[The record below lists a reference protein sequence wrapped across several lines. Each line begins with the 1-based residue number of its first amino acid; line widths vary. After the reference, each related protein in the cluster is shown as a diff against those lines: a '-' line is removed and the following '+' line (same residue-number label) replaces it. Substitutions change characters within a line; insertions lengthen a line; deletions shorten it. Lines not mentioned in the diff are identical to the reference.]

1 MADTSPFPARSARP
15 AADRVD
21 AELAELL
28 RELWAPEPL
37 RRDTDGA
44 YEFRY
49 GCAAGWV
56 AVVDTAPVMVR
67 VTAHAA
73 YDVVRTPDLWTELND
88 IQLATLSA
96 AVAWCDGTVFVS
108 QTLHP
113 AGLNA
118 APWPRPCGPWAGWPT
133 ASVPCWP
140 GCSADS
146 CPTNPTPPPSAGQAD
161 SRRGRVASAVL
172 PAPHRG
178 TSDGMTTG
186 VNAHPRFAG
195 HSDEATVVR

>member
-1 MADTSPFPARSARP
+1 MADTTPFPARGHRS

-21 AELAELL
+21 ADLSELL
-28 RELWAPEPL
+28 RDLWAPEPL
-37 RRDTDGA
+37 RRDGDGA

-56 AVVDTAPVMVR
+56 SVVDTAPVMVR

-73 YDVVRTPDLWTELND
+73 YDVVRAPELWAELND

-96 AVAWCDGTVFVS
+96 SVAWCDGTVFVS

-118 APWPRPCGPWAGWPT
+118 STLAQAVRAVGG
-133 ASVPCWP
+133 V
-140 GCSADS
+140 ADS
-146 CPTNPTPPPSAGQAD
+146 IGPLLAGVFGGQLPYEPD
-161 SRRGRVASAVL
+161 ASAT
-172 PAPHRG
+172 R
-178 TSDGMTTG
+178 
-186 VNAHPRFAG
+186 RAG
-195 HSDEATVVR
+195 